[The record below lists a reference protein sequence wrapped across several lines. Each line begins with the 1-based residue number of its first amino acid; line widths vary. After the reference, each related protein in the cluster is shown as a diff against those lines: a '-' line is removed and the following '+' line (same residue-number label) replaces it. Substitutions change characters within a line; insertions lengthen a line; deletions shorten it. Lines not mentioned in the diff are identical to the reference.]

1 MTTFQWL
8 VTMLLL
14 LHILNFVGN
23 NYALSGE
30 RSSENT
36 SFPIATNGQPFPWNK
51 LRLPDWILPV
61 HYDLLIHPNLTSLR
75 FMGSV
80 KIQVT
85 VVHETS
91 TVVLHSKHL
100 EITSAAIE
108 EENGK
113 TQADLKQIKVLEYLP
128 HEQIAFLYAEPL
140 RVDKKYFLSINY
152 IANLS
157 DGFYGFYKS
166 TYKTKDGQTR
176 LLASTHF
183 EPTSARLAFPCFD
196 EPSFKA
202 NYTIKI
208 RRDGQHSALSNMPK
222 VKTLKLDNNLF
233 EDHFAESV
241 KMSTYLVAFIVSDFQ
256 SVSGTTSSGI
266 KVSVYVTPEKLNQA
280 HYALEAAIK
289 ILEFYE
295 QYFGIY
301 YPLPKQDLV
310 AVPDFQSGAMENWGL
325 TTYRETSLLYDP
337 ETSSA
342 SDKLWVTMVIGH
354 ELAHQWFGNL
364 VTMEWWND
372 IWLNEGFARYM
383 EFISV
388 DAMYPELQ
396 VNDYL
401 LGTCFAAMGRDSMNS
416 SHPISSKAENPTQI
430 KEMFDTV
437 SYDKTCS
444 EEDFTSGKFCYSKS
458 QVVKNAHS
466 YYIDEHFDIAEIM
479 NTWTLQKGIPLIIV
493 EQNQKRI
500 KIRQERFLKGIF
512 PHDPQWASMQ
522 IGFLWHVPLT
532 YITSHSKSIGRHLLK
547 NHSDTIELEEDV
559 NWVKFNVDM
568 NGYYIVHYEGNG
580 WDAIIELLNQNH
592 TIFSYK
598 DRANLIHNAFQLVSA
613 GRLSLDRALDLTQYL
628 QHESS
633 NIVLLQGLGY
643 LAAIYR
649 MMERRNISDVTESL
663 KRYILQHFKLVIDRQ
678 TWSDEGS
685 ISDRMLRSALLE
697 LACDLQY
704 PPCVQKANE
713 LFSKWMGSGG
723 NLTNIPSDVLET
735 VYSVGSKTADGWNF
749 LLERYK
755 VSMSGAEQRKIC
767 SALASC
773 KDDAKLTRLLE
784 LAMEGH
790 IIKTQDLSSVIYS
803 VSTNPIGQHL
813 AWKFVKKNWSKLLE
827 KFPLGSFSIRT
838 IIIGVTAQF
847 SSKQELEEV
856 KLFFESVKEKVSQ
869 LRAPQIAVENIEKN
883 IKWLERNLVTLT
895 KWILENLK

>member
-8 VTMLLL
+8 VAMLLI
-14 LHILNFVGN
+14 LHILNFVGI

-61 HYDLLIHPNLTSLR
+61 YYDLLIHPNLTSLI

-91 TVVLHSKHL
+91 TIVLHSKHL

-113 TQADLKQIKVLEYLP
+113 TQADLKVLEYPP

-140 RVDKKYFLSINY
+140 LVDKKYFLSINY

-183 EPTSARLAFPCFD
+183 EPTSARMAFPCFD

-208 RRDGQHSALSNMPK
+208 RRDGQRSALSNMPK
-222 VKTLKLDNNLF
+222 VKTLKLDNHLF

-388 DAMYPELQ
+388 DATYPELQ

-416 SHPISSKAENPTQI
+416 SRPISSKAENPTQI

-458 QVVKNAHS
+458 QVAKNAHS
-466 YYIDEHFDIAEIM
+466 YYVDEHFDIAEIM

-512 PHDPQWASMQ
+512 QHDPQWASMQ

-547 NHSDTIELEEDV
+547 NHSDTIELVEDV

-580 WDAIIELLNQNH
+580 WDTIIELLNQNH

-613 GRLSLDRALDLTQYL
+613 GRLSLDRALDLMQYL

-633 NIVLLQGLGY
+633 NIVLLQGLDY
-643 LAAIYR
+643 LAAIYH

-735 VYSVGSKTADGWNF
+735 IYSVGSKTADGWNF

-803 VSTNPIGQHL
+803 VSTNPAGQHL

-883 IKWLERNLVTLT
+883 IKWLDRNLVTLT